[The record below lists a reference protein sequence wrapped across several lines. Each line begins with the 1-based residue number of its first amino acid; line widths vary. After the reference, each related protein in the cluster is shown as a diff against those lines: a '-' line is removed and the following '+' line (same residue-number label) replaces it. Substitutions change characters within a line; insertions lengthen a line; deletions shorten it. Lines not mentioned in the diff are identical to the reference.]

1 MIEKLGI
8 FLTSCFS
15 LKQFGCSEMQGK
27 KNPALPKAEQVQG
40 HSSPKFPSSVVQT
53 SALCLGIVM
62 TKLTEVTD
70 DFAGTLQMTFP
81 AVGFAAQA
89 VLPLQEEGEK
99 WAGKLSLQGGGK
111 N

>member
-1 MIEKLGI
+1 
-8 FLTSCFS
+8 
-15 LKQFGCSEMQGK
+15 MQGK